1 MTASKSKPRFLAALG
16 RGTGRAV
23 GKLLVLSASVVALTG
38 VAHAEDLKIGMV
50 LSMSG
55 PFADYGKQ
63 IKNGVDLY
71 MSEHGDEVAGR
82 KVQILVRD
90 DTGMAPDVAKRE
102 AQQLLIKDKVD
113 ILAGFDLT
121 PNAFSV
127 APIATKA
134 KVPMVVMNAAT
145 SSITEK
151 SPNIVRVSMTL
162 PQGAWA
168 MAKWALDNDVKTVY
182 TLVAD
187 YGPGHDAEEQ
197 FTKTFTEGGGQVV
210 GSVRTPPTEPS
221 YTAYLRR
228 LKDSKPDAAFFF
240 VPPGSSM
247 VSLAKEFKGMGLDQ
261 DGILEMG
268 PGDLADENSLAALGD
283 AAVGMITAFHYSE
296 AHDSP
301 ENKRF
306 VEAHYKAY
314 PNDRPNFMEV
324 AGYDG
329 MHLIYEALKQT
340 DGDASADKFMAAV
353 KGMKWESPR
362 GPVEI
367 DAETRD
373 IIQNE
378 YIRRIEDV
386 DGKLQNVEFATYEAV
401 KDPGKE

>member
-1 MTASKSKPRFLAALG
+1 MKIAGKSAVAR
-16 RGTGRAV
+16 GRA
-23 GKLLVLSASVVALTG
+23 GRFAAKMLVAATAATALSANVYAK
-38 VAHAEDLKIGMV
+38 DLKIGMI

-63 IKNGVDLY
+63 IEHGVNLY
-71 MSEHGDEVAGR
+71 LKEHGDEVAGR
-82 KVQILVRD
+82 KVEVLVRD
-90 DTGMAPDVAKRE
+90 DTGIAPEVAKRE
-102 AQQLLIKDKVD
+102 AQQLIIKEKID

-145 SSITEK
+145 SSVTEK

-162 PQGAWA
+162 PQSSWA
-168 MAKWALDNDVKTVY
+168 MAKWALDNNVKTVY

-197 FTKTFTEGGGQVV
+197 FTKTFVAGGGKVV
-210 GSVRTPPTEPS
+210 GGVRTPPTEPS

-228 LKDSKPDAAFFF
+228 LADSKPDAAFFF

-247 VSLAKEFKGMGLDQ
+247 VSLAKEFKGMGLHES
-261 DGILEMG
+261 GILEMG

-283 AAVGMITAFHYSE
+283 SALGMITAFHYSE
-296 AHDSP
+296 DHDSP
-301 ENKRF
+301 ENKKF

-329 MHLIYEALKQT
+329 MHLIYEALKKT
-340 DGDASADKFMAAV
+340 NGDAAAPAFMKAV

-362 GPVEI
+362 GPVQI
-367 DAETRD
+367 DPETRD

-378 YIRRIEDV
+378 YIRKVEKV

-401 KDPGKE
+401 KDPGK